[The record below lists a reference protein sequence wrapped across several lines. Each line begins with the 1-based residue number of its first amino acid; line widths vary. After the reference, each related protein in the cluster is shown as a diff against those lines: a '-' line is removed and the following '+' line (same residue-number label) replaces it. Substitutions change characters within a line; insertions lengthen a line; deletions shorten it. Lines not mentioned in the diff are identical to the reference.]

1 MKKIA
6 LTAMIMTALS
16 FSDLTYADLE
26 QCLAN
31 AKTQN
36 QILACLNEYN
46 KG

>member
-1 MKKIA
+1 MKRIA
-6 LTAMIMTALS
+6 LLVTLMIGMS
-16 FSDLTYADLE
+16 FSGLTYADLE

>member
-1 MKKIA
+1 MRKIG
-6 LTAMIMTALS
+6 LMVTLMIGVS
-16 FSDLTYADLE
+16 FSGSTHADLE

>member
-6 LTAMIMTALS
+6 LMIALS
-16 FSDLTYADLE
+16 FSSLTYADLE